1 MARTVRRM
9 IDQGRR
15 FASDRSGAT
24 AIEYALV
31 ASDIAGVIILIV
43 YALGDSVQNNLYAK
57 IASAFN

>member
-1 MARTVRRM
+1 MARTLRRM
-9 IDQGRR
+9 IDQGRS

-31 ASDIAGVIILIV
+31 ASGIAGVVILAV

>member
-1 MARTVRRM
+1 MTEQA
-9 IDQGRR
+9 RR

-31 ASDIAGVIILIV
+31 ASGIAGVIILIV
-43 YALGDSVQNNLYAK
+43 YALGDSVQNNLYAR

>member
-1 MARTVRRM
+1 M

-31 ASDIAGVIILIV
+31 ASGIAGVIILIV

>member
-1 MARTVRRM
+1 MARTLRRM
-9 IDQGRR
+9 TEQARR

-31 ASDIAGVIILIV
+31 ASGIAGVIILIV
-43 YALGDSVQNNLYAK
+43 YALGDSVQNNLYAR